1 MKSKL
6 NIFSNIN
13 LKNFLNTALSKYET
27 SIMDLE
33 NIKYDNKNI
42 QANVIILNNNKEVD
56 LINFSKFSENYL
68 IMANISITNLKSNS
82 NLKLLNTPMSIDYI
96 KSSIKNFLQNLK
108 IQFYDISIDNEKLT
122 NLDNNSFCYLTKV
135 ELEILSYLLR
145 EKETSKK
152 FIKENILNIRSSIET
167 NSLESHLSRIRKKL
181 NKVNSLVKI
190 QTKSEKLLITV

>member
-108 IQFYDISIDNEKLT
+108 IQFYDISIDN
-122 NLDNNSFCYLTKV
+122 
-135 ELEILSYLLR
+135 
-145 EKETSKK
+145 
-152 FIKENILNIRSSIET
+152 
-167 NSLESHLSRIRKKL
+167 
-181 NKVNSLVKI
+181 
-190 QTKSEKLLITV
+190 